1 MTTNEGSCGA
11 ARRGGEGLLNFFPE
25 HVASSG
31 DAYTGKLTPVVLRSV
46 VNCHCLLF
54 YCGLI

>member
-1 MTTNEGSCGA
+1 MTTNEGSCGE

-46 VNCHCLLF
+46 VNCHCLCF
-54 YCGLI
+54 TVV